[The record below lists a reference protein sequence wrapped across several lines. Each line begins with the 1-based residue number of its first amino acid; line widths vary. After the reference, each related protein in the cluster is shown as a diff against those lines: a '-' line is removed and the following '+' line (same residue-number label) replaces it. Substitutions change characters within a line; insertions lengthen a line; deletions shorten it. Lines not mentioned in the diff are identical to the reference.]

1 MQIHMRLLALSKKLD
16 SESLLK
22 HLGLISFKRKFI
34 HKFLFLLIT
43 ECFRWIKKNFLI
55 SYQIGR
61 DFVGIEKEQ
70 EFIDIALKRKAEFV
84 YKISEGRPNVEDR
97 LKNGDIA
104 LVINTSDTK
113 PSVDDGK
120 KIRQNVLRF
129 KIPYF
134 TTIRAALAAAKS
146 LSTVQTGKALEVKSL
161 QEYLSER

>member
-1 MQIHMRLLALSKKLD
+1 M
-16 SESLLK
+16 E
-22 HLGLISFKRKFI
+22 
-34 HKFLFLLIT
+34 
-43 ECFRWIKKNFLI
+43 
-55 SYQIGR
+55 
-61 DFVGIEKEQ
+61 
-70 EFIDIALKRKAEFV
+70 AEFV

-97 LKNGDIA
+97 LKNGD
-104 LVINTSDTK
+104 TK
-113 PSVDDGK
+113 SSVDDGK

>member
-1 MQIHMRLLALSKKLD
+1 MPGLNLLD
-16 SESLLK
+16 
-22 HLGLISFKRKFI
+22 
-34 HKFLFLLIT
+34 
-43 ECFRWIKKNFLI
+43 
-55 SYQIGR
+55 R
-61 DFVGIEKEQ
+61 DFVGIKKEQ
-70 EFIDIALKRKAEFV
+70 EFTNIAHLSESGVEAEFV

-113 PSVDDGK
+113 SSVDDGK

>member
-1 MQIHMRLLALSKKLD
+1 MNLLD
-16 SESLLK
+16 
-22 HLGLISFKRKFI
+22 
-34 HKFLFLLIT
+34 
-43 ECFRWIKKNFLI
+43 
-55 SYQIGR
+55 R
-61 DFVGIEKEQ
+61 DFLCFEKEQ
-70 EFIDIALKRKAEFV
+70 EFVDISLKRAGVEAEFV

-113 PSVDDGK
+113 SSVDDGK

-161 QEYLSER
+161 QEYLSEK

>member
-1 MQIHMRLLALSKKLD
+1 MPTNMLVL
-16 SESLLK
+16 
-22 HLGLISFKRKFI
+22 
-34 HKFLFLLIT
+34 
-43 ECFRWIKKNFLI
+43 
-55 SYQIGR
+55 
-61 DFVGIEKEQ
+61 
-70 EFIDIALKRKAEFV
+70 EFTRQKQALKKSQNLQTQHLSEAGVEAEFV

-113 PSVDDGK
+113 SSVDDGK

-161 QEYLSER
+161 QEYLSEKK

>member
-1 MQIHMRLLALSKKLD
+1 MPGLNLLD
-16 SESLLK
+16 
-22 HLGLISFKRKFI
+22 
-34 HKFLFLLIT
+34 
-43 ECFRWIKKNFLI
+43 
-55 SYQIGR
+55 R
-61 DFVGIEKEQ
+61 DFVGIKKEQ
-70 EFIDIALKRKAEFV
+70 EFTNIAHLSEAGVEAEFV

-113 PSVDDGK
+113 SSVDDGK

-161 QEYLSER
+161 QEYLREKQ

>member
-1 MQIHMRLLALSKKLD
+1 MPTNMLVL
-16 SESLLK
+16 
-22 HLGLISFKRKFI
+22 
-34 HKFLFLLIT
+34 
-43 ECFRWIKKNFLI
+43 
-55 SYQIGR
+55 
-61 DFVGIEKEQ
+61 
-70 EFIDIALKRKAEFV
+70 EFTRQKQALKKSQNLQTQHLIEAGVEAEFV

-113 PSVDDGK
+113 SSVDDGK